1 VKDQTAIYAPLDV
14 CVVPS
19 RFREPFGLV
28 AAEAGW
34 AGLPVVAARRGGLPE
49 IVADGETGFLVEAE
63 QPKQLADQLQKLIQ
77 DPALRR
83 EMGEQGHERALEH
96 FTRERMVNEIDELL
110 VSLSR

>member
-1 VKDQTAIYAPLDV
+1 MRHWTCVWSPAASENPSVSLLQRQGGPV
-14 CVVPS
+14 CP
-19 RFREPFGLV
+19 
-28 AAEAGW
+28 W
-34 AGLPVVAARRGGLPE
+34 WRRGGLPE

-110 VSLSR
+110 VSLTR